1 MKRLLASVWCGA
13 VLACGGA
20 VQTSPDGGTD
30 GGSDAPVADGDAG
43 FTKCRAPSGVSVC
56 NGSENC
62 GATCKYCTSGPPENS
77 LSYCLEDIKR
87 GGPDPEQCPDGYL
100 LADHSAVS
108 RDQAPSALQT
118 ECVHED
124 LAKLYALNGR
134 LDMSRYAD
142 RSTYTG
148 APIPPA
154 PTTCPKIAG
163 VTLCGG
169 ACGGCPN
176 QGQVCMG
183 RSPLHPYSLCV
194 DKFTQEFG
202 GPSPCRRGNGNSCA
216 GRRCLTFVVD
226 AAAQTM
232 ADEYSMCIDASTC
245 LAAEKAYPGGAV
257 CTTGQ
262 F

>member
-1 MKRLLASVWCGA
+1 MRGLLLGA
-13 VLACGGA
+13 LLGALVACGGA
-20 VQTSPDGGTD
+20 VQAGPDGGAD
-30 GGSDAPVADGDAG
+30 GGSDGSILDADSG

-56 NGSENC
+56 HGTDNC
-62 GATCKYCTSGPPENS
+62 GATCKYCTSGQFDTS
-77 LSYCLEDIKR
+77 LSFCLEDIKS
-87 GGPDPEQCPDGYL
+87 GGPEPEQCPDGFL
-100 LADHSAVS
+100 LADYAASY
-108 RDQAPSALQT
+108 RDLGPTTLQT
-118 ECVHED
+118 DCVHED

-148 APIPPA
+148 AAIPPA
-154 PTTCPKIAG
+154 PTTCPKIPG

-169 ACGGCPN
+169 ACGACPN

-202 GPSPCRRGNGNSCA
+202 GPSPCRRGDGGSCA

-226 AAAQTM
+226 AAAQSI
-232 ADEYSMCIDASTC
+232 ADEYSMCVEASTC